1 MPFSRFLAIGL
12 LFFITL
18 DNLPDD
24 NAIFISPVRIPLSL
38 SANFGDLRID
48 HFHSG
53 LDIKT
58 QGVTGKEVVSAADG
72 YIYRISVSPGGF
84 GKALYLRH
92 PSGYSTVYAH
102 LDRFVPEI
110 EDYVIAQQYERKSY
124 MLTLFP
130 PRERFPVEQG
140 DIIAYSG
147 NSGSSSGPH
156 LHYEIRKSEN
166 EIPVNPL
173 LFDFGTG
180 DNIEPIIEKLFIYP
194 IDKHTLINNQN
205 KTKAVGVLGGHGN
218 YYVPAE
224 NQIKISGQ
232 AGFGIKSYDLLNDSY
247 NKCAVYSIELRI
259 DSVTVFKYEMDN
271 FSFNESR
278 YINSHIDYATY
289 MKDNIYIERTFIL
302 PNNKLSIY
310 KDIKNKGIFNFNDNK
325 IHHAE
330 IIVADIHDNKSSLSF
345 KINAQSPSVQS
356 PAIMPDNNVK
366 IMPYNKINRFI
377 SDNIYIAIPAGALYD
392 TLLFEYNQKPGTGE
406 MFSGI
411 HFIHNKFTPVHKA
424 YNLSIK
430 PSAVPVGKES
440 KLIIIQSDGDMKG
453 SALNSK
459 FADGYVSC
467 EALSF
472 GIFYVGIDTV
482 APVISA
488 NGLIPGADLTGK
500 KELRIRIKDELTGIR
515 SYEPSI
521 DGKWA
526 LFEYDQKND
535 VLIYDFSRQR
545 ITQGTKHVLKLKV
558 TDNKDNQSVYSCDF
572 TW

>member
-1 MPFSRFLAIGL
+1 MPFIRFIIISI
-12 LFFITL
+12 LFLVTS
-18 DNLPDD
+18 NKLPDD
-24 NAIFISPVRIPLSL
+24 NAIFISPVKIPLSL
-38 SANFGDLRID
+38 SANFGELRID

-58 QGVTGKEVVSAADG
+58 QGVTGKEVIAAATG
-72 YIYRISVSPGGF
+72 YVYRISVSPGGF

-102 LDRFVPEI
+102 LDRFIPEV
-110 EDYVIAQQYERKSY
+110 EEYVVAQQYERKSY
-124 MLTLFP
+124 LVTLFP
-130 PRERFPVEQG
+130 PRDRFPVEQG
-140 DIIAYSG
+140 DLIAYSG
-147 NSGSSSGPH
+147 NSGGSSGPH
-156 LHYEIRKSEN
+156 LHYEIRKSES

-173 LFDFGTG
+173 LFEFGTG

-194 IDKHTLINNQN
+194 INKHTLINNQN
-205 KTKAVGVLGGHGN
+205 KIKMISVSGGHGN

-224 NQIKISGQ
+224 NEIKVSGP

-259 DSVTVFKYEMDN
+259 DSTTVFKYVMDN

-289 MKDNIYIERTFIL
+289 MKENIYVERTFIL
-302 PNNKLSIY
+302 PNDKLSIY
-310 KDIKNKGIFNFNDNK
+310 KDMKNKGIFNFNDNR

-330 IIVADIHDNKSSLSF
+330 IIVTDIHNNKSSLSF
-345 KINAQSPSVQS
+345 KVNAQSPSVQP
-356 PAIMPDNNVK
+356 PALMPVDNIK
-366 IMPYNKINRFI
+366 IMPYNKINRFL

-392 TLLFEYNQKPGTGE
+392 TLFFEYNQKPGTSE
-406 MFSGI
+406 MFSEI
-411 HFIHNKFTPVHKA
+411 HYVHNKFTPVHKA
-424 YNLSIK
+424 FNLSIK
-430 PSAVPVGKES
+430 PSAIPAGKES
-440 KLIIIQSDGDMKG
+440 KLLIIQSDNNLKK
-453 SALNSK
+453 SALDSK

-472 GIFYVGIDTV
+472 GIFYIGIDTV
-482 APVISA
+482 APVISS

-500 KELRIRIKDELTGIR
+500 EELRIKIKDELAGIKT
-515 SYEPSI
+515 YEPSI

-535 VLIYDFSRQR
+535 VLIYNFALQR
-545 ITQGTKHVLKLKV
+545 ITQGTKHVLTLKV
-558 TDNKDNQSVYSCDF
+558 TDNKDNQSYYSCDF